1 MEKVGDSLGDTT
13 PEGIHILIQ
22 AGRLYRNNL
31 KNREFDKEAAQ
42 IFRSGASDH
51 CRMARRE

>member
-1 MEKVGDSLGDTT
+1 MADINKIVPQLQG
-13 PEGIHILIQ
+13 
-22 AGRLYRNNL
+22 AARVYRNNL

-51 CRMARRE
+51 PGAPKDASSAM